1 MARSGVDETSESGAF
16 VRTASTFR
24 SFVSQD
30 PASLFPPESGR
41 YHLYISYACPW
52 ACRCLSF
59 LMLKGLDEAITFS
72 VSASSSSYGSY
83 PLLFLYWIVYLKP
96 KSIVFFFLLSR
107 VTQFGE
113 ELKKLM
119 TIEDGFSQIQT
130 LSSLELSL
138 IILMVPRLWETSMRL
153 LVPTM
158 WESTLFL

>member
-30 PASLFPPESGR
+30 PASQFPPESGR

-72 VSASSSSYGSY
+72 VSTNHPFCFA
-83 PLLFLYWIVYLKP
+83 LLNILFP
-96 KSIVFFFLLSR
+96 KKHCFFFFN
-107 VTQFGE
+107 FG
-113 ELKKLM
+113 LV
-119 TIEDGFSQIQT
+119 
-130 LSSLELSL
+130 
-138 IILMVPRLWETSMRL
+138 VPHNLGKN
-153 LVPTM
+153 
-158 WESTLFL
+158 